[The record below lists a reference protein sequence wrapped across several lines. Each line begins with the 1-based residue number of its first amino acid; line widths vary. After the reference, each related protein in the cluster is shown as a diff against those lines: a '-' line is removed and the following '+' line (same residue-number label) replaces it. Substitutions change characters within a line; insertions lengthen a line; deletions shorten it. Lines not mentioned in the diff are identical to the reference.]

1 MQRRYYAPNTAAPQR
16 YQDMNAVIVGLEAIG
31 EQFGRTRWTIR
42 RWIDQESFPASQL
55 PDGTWTTTQS
65 LVEQWIQGRMV
76 QREDTVR
83 HG

>member
-1 MQRRYYAPNTAAPQR
+1 MTTPP
-16 YQDMNAVIVGLEAIG
+16 VIVGLDAIG
-31 EQFGRTRWTIR
+31 AVFGRTRWTIR
-42 RWIDQESFPASQL
+42 RWIDQESFPASRL

-76 QREDTVR
+76 QREDSVR